1 MGFVKWFKG
10 LFSKVQDKAKKL
22 WELAEPFLVQLFND
36 TKAKVLLSLCELAL
50 EAVKYV
56 SEQGLPTDE
65 AKRDAFKQYMKE
77 KSEGKADE
85 LKDYELA
92 LLRETALAIFKSIKG

>member
-1 MGFVKWFKG
+1 MGFVKWIKG
-10 LFSKVQDKAKKL
+10 LFSKAKDKAREL
-22 WELAEPFLVQLFND
+22 WLLAEPFLVQVFND
-36 TKAKVLLSLCELAL
+36 TKAKVLLSLRELAL

-77 KSEGKADE
+77 KSEGKVDE

-92 LLRETALAIFKSIKG
+92 LLRETALAIFKAIQK